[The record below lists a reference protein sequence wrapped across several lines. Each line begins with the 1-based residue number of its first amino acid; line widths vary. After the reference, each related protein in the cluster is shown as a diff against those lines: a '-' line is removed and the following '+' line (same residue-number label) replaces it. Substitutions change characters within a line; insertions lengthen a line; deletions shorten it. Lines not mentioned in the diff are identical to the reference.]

1 MVKKGKKVEE
11 IMNNWLCTPLA
22 GNTDLLIKKGCNNH
36 AALREGH

>member
-11 IMNNWLCTPLA
+11 IMNNWLWIPLA
-22 GNTDLLIKKGCNNH
+22 GIIELLIKKGCNNH